1 MERPTGAMGSVGERR
16 GGDTAWGRIAG
27 VLLLA
32 TLLLALTLR
41 LWGLDARGLWQDEI
55 FTAAIASA
63 ENTLPEVISIPL
75 YNTALPAPPL
85 YFLVTHAFLHVGDN
99 DFLLR
104 FPALVLGVLGVAATY
119 TVGARL
125 FGRVE
130 GVVGALLLAAA
141 PLHLRYSQDAR
152 FYTLQVL
159 LSLLSAYFL
168 YRAVLS
174 TERKWYVG
182 FAVCSILNLY
192 NHLFA
197 FFVLAAEVAF
207 VAGLWA
213 AGAVARARARQG
225 AGGRER
231 ASEASLDGRGTLAFV
246 SSLTIIALAYTP
258 MLPHLWRGLG
268 GAKGLGDVGSGLT
281 LNTALVSQA
290 LDSWGLGSGWRIL
303 ILLVPFLVGLIASA
317 RDGRRALWLGC
328 CWLVVPLVIL
338 VVLPAGHNFR
348 PRYVLFLLPMYLVFA
363 ARGLTAIV
371 SFLGQ
376 RWAGPKWRSQ
386 AMGLGVLLA
395 GIGVMSVPAVQGYYE
410 EDRVHWRGVSALV
423 AGLALPGDV
432 IVSPGAFPQVV
443 MPRYEESLE
452 HAVFVIGGS
461 EVFLSPQEERAP
473 GVWFVGPAREKM
485 QAVDAELSQA
495 LGSFFKVV
503 FDVNDQT
510 AARGRA
516 LKIAP
521 VMYDDIWVI
530 HVQEGQRPEDV
541 IERYEKALGLVSPP
555 VASSIHVTLGD
566 FYRAEDRLDEAVV
579 EYEEAASLDPRAPE
593 PHQGL
598 ALVYEARGLREQYE
612 QEWQLYE
619 ELSVAR

>member
-1 MERPTGAMGSVGERR
+1 MESR
-16 GGDTAWGRIAG
+16 DTAWGRTAG
-27 VLLLA
+27 VLLA
-32 TLLLALTLR
+32 VLLLALALR
-41 LWGLDARGLWQDEI
+41 LWGLDAKGLWQDEI

-63 ENTLPEVISIPL
+63 ENTLSEVISIPL
-75 YNTALPAPPL
+75 HNTALPAPPL

-104 FPALVLGVLGVAATY
+104 FPALTFGVLGVAATY
-119 TVGARL
+119 AVGVRL

-130 GVVGALLLAAA
+130 GVAGALLLAVA

-168 YRAVLS
+168 YRAVFS
-174 TERKWYVG
+174 TERRWYAG

-197 FFVLAAEVAF
+197 CFVLAAEVAF

-213 AGAVARARARQG
+213 ARAVARMRVRRRPGDQECVSE
-225 AGGRER
+225 GR
-231 ASEASLDGRGTLAFV
+231 LDRRGILAFV

-281 LNTALVSQA
+281 LNTALVPQA

-303 ILLVPFLVGLIASA
+303 ILLVPFLIGLVASA
-317 RDGRRALWLGC
+317 RDGRRAAWLAC
-328 CWLVVPLVIL
+328 CCFLVPLVIL
-338 VVLPAGHNFR
+338 VALPVGHNFR
-348 PRYVLFLLPMYLVFA
+348 PRYVLFLLSLYLVFA

-371 SFLGQ
+371 SSLRQ
-376 RWAGPKWRSQ
+376 RWAGRKWRSQ
-386 AMGLGVLLA
+386 AVGLGVVLA
-395 GIGVMSVPAVQGYYE
+395 AIGAMTVPAVQAYYQ
-410 EDRVHWRGVSALV
+410 EDRTDWRGVSALV
-423 AGLALPGDV
+423 AGQTAPGDV

-443 MPRYEESLE
+443 MPRYEQSLKQ
-452 HAVFVIGGS
+452 AVFVIGGS
-461 EVFLSPQEERAP
+461 EVFLSPQEERAG

-485 QAVDAELSQA
+485 RAIDEELSQA
-495 LGSFFKVV
+495 LGFFFKVV
-503 FDVNDQT
+503 FEVNDET

-530 HVQEGQRPEDV
+530 YVQEGQGPDDV
-541 IERYEKALGLVSPP
+541 IERHRDALGLVPPP

-566 FYRAEDRLDEAVV
+566 FYRAENRLDEAVA
-579 EYEEAASLDPRAPE
+579 EYEEAASLDPRAPG
-593 PHQGL
+593 PHRGL
-598 ALVYEARGLREQYE
+598 ALVYEARGLWEQYE

-619 ELSVAR
+619 ELGVPR